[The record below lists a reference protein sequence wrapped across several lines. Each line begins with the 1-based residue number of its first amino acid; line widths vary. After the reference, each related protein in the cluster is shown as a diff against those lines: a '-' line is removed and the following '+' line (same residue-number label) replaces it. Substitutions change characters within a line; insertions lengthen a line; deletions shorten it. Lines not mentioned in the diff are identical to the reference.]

1 MILQELAK
9 KDAQWRKMAFQI
21 CKDKD
26 LADELVQEMYLKLA
40 YNTNLI
46 KDGYIYTVLRNL
58 FYDYTK
64 SNKDILV
71 DFSNIEIEDIE
82 YVEPVDYIQLM
93 KGLTWYERT
102 MFELSTLV
110 GQRELSRQTGIH
122 IQTIHRISKSKESN
136 KWQKEE
142 LKNQY
147 KDSAT

>member
-1 MILQELAK
+1 MILAELAK

-26 LADELVQEMYLKLA
+26 LADELVQEMYLKL
-40 YNTNLI
+40 YNNTNLI

-58 FYDYTK
+58 FYDYAKTQ
-64 SNKDILV
+64 KDIII
-71 DFSNIEIEDIE
+71 DFSNIEILDDG
-82 YVEPVDYIQLM
+82 DYIEPIDYKALI

-122 IQTIHRISKSKESN
+122 IQTIHRINKMVKSKIYG
-136 KWQKEE
+136 KK
-142 LKNQY
+142 
-147 KDSAT
+147 KD

>member
-1 MILQELAK
+1 MILAELAK

-26 LADELVQEMYLKLA
+26 LADELVQEMYLKL
-40 YNTNLI
+40 YNNTNLI
-46 KDGYIYTVLRNL
+46 KEGYIYTVLRNL

-64 SNKDILV
+64 QQKDIII
-71 DFSNIEIEDIE
+71 DFSNIEIEDTE
-82 YVEPVDYIQLM
+82 YIEPVDYFQLM

-122 IQTIHRISKSKESN
+122 IQTIHRINKMVKSKIYG
-136 KWQKEE
+136 KK
-142 LKNQY
+142 KN
-147 KDSAT
+147 D

>member
-1 MILQELAK
+1 MILDELAK

-26 LADELVQEMYLKLA
+26 LADELVQEMYLKL
-40 YNTNLI
+40 YQNTNLI

-64 SNKDILV
+64 SNKDILI
-71 DFSNIEIEDIE
+71 DFSNIEIIDTE
-82 YVEPVDYIQLM
+82 YVEPVDYFQLM

-110 GQRELSRQTGIH
+110 GQRELGRQTGIPL
-122 IQTIHRISKSKESN
+122 QTIHRISKKV
-136 KWQKEE
+136 
-142 LKNQY
+142 KNQINGKK
-147 KDSAT
+147 KD

>member
-1 MILQELAK
+1 MILAELAK

-26 LADELVQEMYLKLA
+26 LADELVQEMYLKL
-40 YNTNLI
+40 YQNTNLI
-46 KDGYIYTVLRNL
+46 KEGYIYTVLRNL

-64 SNKDILV
+64 QQKDILI
-71 DFSNIEIEDIE
+71 DFSNIEILDDG
-82 YVEPVDYIQLM
+82 DYIEPIDYKALI

-122 IQTIHRISKSKESN
+122 IQTIHRINKMVKSKIYG
-136 KWQKEE
+136 KK
-142 LKNQY
+142 
-147 KDSAT
+147 KD

>member
-82 YVEPVDYIQLM
+82 YIEPVDYIQLM

-122 IQTIHRISKSKESN
+122 IQTIHRISKKV
-136 KWQKEE
+136 
-142 LKNQY
+142 KNQING
-147 KDSAT
+147 KKKS

>member
-1 MILQELAK
+1 MILAELAK

-82 YVEPVDYIQLM
+82 YIEPVDYIQLM

-122 IQTIHRISKSKESN
+122 NPNYTSN
-136 KWQKEE
+136 Q
-142 LKNQY
+142 
-147 KDSAT
+147 

>member
-1 MILQELAK
+1 MLEELAK

-26 LADELVQEMYLKLA
+26 LADELVQEMYLKL
-40 YNTNLI
+40 YENTNLI

-58 FYDYTK
+58 FYDYAK
-64 SNKDILV
+64 QQKDIIV
-71 DFSNIEIEDIE
+71 DFSNIEIEDTEYIE
-82 YVEPVDYIQLM
+82 PIDYKALI

-122 IQTIHRISKSKESN
+122 IQTIHRVNKMVKSKIN
-136 KWQKEE
+136 GKK
-142 LKNQY
+142 
-147 KDSAT
+147 KD

>member
-1 MILQELAK
+1 MILAELAK

-64 SNKDILV
+64 SNKDILI
-71 DFSNIEIEDIE
+71 DFSNIEIIDTE
-82 YVEPVDYIQLM
+82 YVEPIDYFQLM

-122 IQTIHRISKSKESN
+122 LQTIHRISKKV
-136 KWQKEE
+136 
-142 LKNQY
+142 KNQINGKK
-147 KDSAT
+147 KD

>member
-1 MILQELAK
+1 MILAELAK

-26 LADELVQEMYLKLA
+26 LADELVQEMYLKL
-40 YNTNLI
+40 YNNTNLI

-58 FYDYTK
+58 FYDYAK
-64 SNKDILV
+64 QQKDLIV
-71 DFSNIEIEDIE
+71 DFSNIEILDDG
-82 YVEPVDYIQLM
+82 DYIEPIDYKALI

-122 IQTIHRISKSKESN
+122 IQTIHRINKMVKSKIYG
-136 KWQKEE
+136 KK
-142 LKNQY
+142 
-147 KDSAT
+147 KD

>member
-1 MILQELAK
+1 MILAELAK

-26 LADELVQEMYLKLA
+26 LADELVQEMYLKL
-40 YNTNLI
+40 YNNTNLI

-58 FYDYTK
+58 FYDYAK
-64 SNKDILV
+64 QQKDVIV
-71 DFSNIEIEDIE
+71 DFSNIEILDDG
-82 YVEPVDYIQLM
+82 DYIEPIDYKALI

-122 IQTIHRISKSKESN
+122 IQTIHRINKMVKSKIYG
-136 KWQKEE
+136 KK
-142 LKNQY
+142 
-147 KDSAT
+147 KD

>member
-1 MILQELAK
+1 MILAELAK

-26 LADELVQEMYLKLA
+26 LADELVQEMYLKL
-40 YNTNLI
+40 YQNTNLI
-46 KDGYIYTVLRNL
+46 KEGYIYTVLRNL

-64 SNKDILV
+64 SQKDIII
-71 DFSNIEIEDIE
+71 DFSNIEIEDTE
-82 YVEPVDYIQLM
+82 YIEPVDYFQLM

-122 IQTIHRISKSKESN
+122 LQTIHRVNKMVKSKIN
-136 KWQKEE
+136 GKK
-142 LKNQY
+142 
-147 KDSAT
+147 KD

>member
-1 MILQELAK
+1 MLEELAK

-26 LADELVQEMYLKLA
+26 LADELVQEMYLKL
-40 YNTNLI
+40 YENTNLI

-64 SNKDILV
+64 QQKDIIV
-71 DFSNIEIEDIE
+71 DFSNIEIEDEIYIE
-82 YVEPVDYIQLM
+82 PIDYKALI

-122 IQTIHRISKSKESN
+122 IQTIHRVNKMVKSKIN
-136 KWQKEE
+136 GKK
-142 LKNQY
+142 
-147 KDSAT
+147 KD

>member
-1 MILQELAK
+1 MILAELAK
-9 KDAQWRKMAFQI
+9 KDAHWRKMAFQI

-122 IQTIHRISKSKESN
+122 IQTIHRISKKV
-136 KWQKEE
+136 
-142 LKNQY
+142 KNQING
-147 KDSAT
+147 KKKS

>member
-1 MILQELAK
+1 MILDELAK

-122 IQTIHRISKSKESN
+122 IQTIHRISKKV
-136 KWQKEE
+136 
-142 LKNQY
+142 KNQING
-147 KDSAT
+147 KKKS

>member
-1 MILQELAK
+1 MILEELAK

-26 LADELVQEMYLKLA
+26 LADELVQEMYLKL
-40 YNTNLI
+40 YQNTNLI

-64 SNKDILV
+64 QQKDLIV
-71 DFSNIEIEDIE
+71 DFSNIEILDDG
-82 YVEPVDYIQLM
+82 DYIEPIDYKALI

-122 IQTIHRISKSKESN
+122 IQTIHRINKMVKSKIYG
-136 KWQKEE
+136 KK
-142 LKNQY
+142 
-147 KDSAT
+147 KD

>member
-1 MILQELAK
+1 MILDELAK

-26 LADELVQEMYLKLA
+26 LADELVQEMYLKL
-40 YNTNLI
+40 YQNTNLI

-64 SNKDILV
+64 SNKDILI
-71 DFSNIEIEDIE
+71 DFSNIEIIDTE
-82 YVEPVDYIQLM
+82 YVEPIDYFQLM

-110 GQRELSRQTGIH
+110 GQRELGRQTGIPL
-122 IQTIHRISKSKESN
+122 QTIHRISKKV
-136 KWQKEE
+136 
-142 LKNQY
+142 KNQING
-147 KDSAT
+147 KKKND

>member
-1 MILQELAK
+1 MILAELAK

-26 LADELVQEMYLKLA
+26 LADELVQEMYLKL
-40 YNTNLI
+40 YQNTNLI

-64 SNKDILV
+64 QQKDIII
-71 DFSNIEIEDIE
+71 DFSNIEILDDG
-82 YVEPVDYIQLM
+82 DYIEPIDYKALI

-122 IQTIHRISKSKESN
+122 IQTIHRINKMVKSKIYG
-136 KWQKEE
+136 KK
-142 LKNQY
+142 
-147 KDSAT
+147 KD

>member
-1 MILQELAK
+1 MILAELAK

-46 KDGYIYTVLRNL
+46 KEGYIYTVLRNL

-64 SNKDILV
+64 SNKDILI
-71 DFSNIEIEDIE
+71 DFSNIEIEDTE
-82 YVEPVDYIQLM
+82 YTEPVDYIELM
-93 KGLTWYERT
+93 RGLTWYERT

-122 IQTIHRISKSKESN
+122 IQTIHRVNKMVKSKIN
-136 KWQKEE
+136 GKK
-142 LKNQY
+142 KN
-147 KDSAT
+147 

>member
-1 MILQELAK
+1 MILDELAK

-26 LADELVQEMYLKLA
+26 LADELVQEMYLKL
-40 YNTNLI
+40 YQNTNLI

-64 SNKDILV
+64 SNKDILI
-71 DFSNIEIEDIE
+71 DFSNIEIIDTE
-82 YVEPVDYIQLM
+82 YVEPIDYFQLM

-122 IQTIHRISKSKESN
+122 LQTIHRISKKV
-136 KWQKEE
+136 
-142 LKNQY
+142 KNQINGKK
-147 KDSAT
+147 KD

>member
-1 MILQELAK
+1 MILEELAK

-26 LADELVQEMYLKLA
+26 LADELVQEMYLKL
-40 YNTNLI
+40 YQNTNLI

-58 FYDYTK
+58 FYDYAK
-64 SNKDILV
+64 QQKDLIV
-71 DFSNIEIEDIE
+71 DFSNIEIEDTE
-82 YVEPVDYIQLM
+82 YIEPVDYFQLM

-122 IQTIHRISKSKESN
+122 LQTIHRVNKMVKSKIN
-136 KWQKEE
+136 GKK
-142 LKNQY
+142 
-147 KDSAT
+147 KD

>member
-1 MILQELAK
+1 MILAELAK

-26 LADELVQEMYLKLA
+26 LADELAQEMYLKL
-40 YNTNLI
+40 YQNTNLI

-64 SNKDILV
+64 QQKDVIV
-71 DFSNIEIEDIE
+71 DFSNIEILDDG
-82 YVEPVDYIQLM
+82 DYIEPIDYKALI

-122 IQTIHRISKSKESN
+122 IQTIHRINKMVKSKIYG
-136 KWQKEE
+136 KK
-142 LKNQY
+142 
-147 KDSAT
+147 KD

>member
-1 MILQELAK
+1 MILEELAK

-26 LADELVQEMYLKLA
+26 LADELVQEMYLKL
-40 YNTNLI
+40 YQNTNLI

-58 FYDYTK
+58 FYDYAK
-64 SNKDILV
+64 QQKDLIV
-71 DFSNIEIEDIE
+71 DFSNIEILDDG
-82 YVEPVDYIQLM
+82 DYIEPIDYKALI

-122 IQTIHRISKSKESN
+122 IQTIHRINKMVKSKIYG
-136 KWQKEE
+136 KK
-142 LKNQY
+142 
-147 KDSAT
+147 KD

>member
-1 MILQELAK
+1 MLEELAK

-26 LADELVQEMYLKLA
+26 LADELVQEMYLKL
-40 YNTNLI
+40 YQNTNLI
-46 KDGYIYTVLRNL
+46 KEGYIYTVLRNL

-64 SNKDILV
+64 TQKDIIV
-71 DFSNIEIEDIE
+71 DFSNIEIEDTE
-82 YVEPVDYIQLM
+82 YVEPVDYFQLM

-122 IQTIHRISKSKESN
+122 LQTIHRVNKMVKSKIN
-136 KWQKEE
+136 GKK
-142 LKNQY
+142 
-147 KDSAT
+147 KD

>member
-1 MILQELAK
+1 MILAELAK

-26 LADELVQEMYLKLA
+26 LADELVQEMYLKL
-40 YNTNLI
+40 YQNTNLI

-64 SNKDILV
+64 SNKDILI
-71 DFSNIEIEDIE
+71 DFSNIEIIDTE
-82 YVEPVDYIQLM
+82 YVEPIDYFQLM

-122 IQTIHRISKSKESN
+122 LQTIHRISKKV
-136 KWQKEE
+136 
-142 LKNQY
+142 KNQINGKK
-147 KDSAT
+147 KD

>member
-1 MILQELAK
+1 MILAELAK

-93 KGLTWYERT
+93 KGLN
-102 MFELSTLV
+102 LV
-110 GQRELSRQTGIH
+110 
-122 IQTIHRISKSKESN
+122 
-136 KWQKEE
+136 
-142 LKNQY
+142 
-147 KDSAT
+147 

>member
-1 MILQELAK
+1 MILEELAK

-26 LADELVQEMYLKLA
+26 LADELVQEMYLKL
-40 YNTNLI
+40 YQNTNLI
-46 KDGYIYTVLRNL
+46 KEGYIYTVLRNL

-64 SNKDILV
+64 SQKDIII
-71 DFSNIEIEDIE
+71 DFSNIEIEDTE
-82 YVEPVDYIQLM
+82 YIEPVDYFQLM

-122 IQTIHRISKSKESN
+122 LQTIHRVNKMVKSKIN
-136 KWQKEE
+136 GKK
-142 LKNQY
+142 
-147 KDSAT
+147 KD

>member
-1 MILQELAK
+1 MILEELAK

-26 LADELVQEMYLKLA
+26 LADELVQEMYLKL
-40 YNTNLI
+40 YNNTNLI

-64 SNKDILV
+64 TQKDIIV
-71 DFSNIEIEDIE
+71 DFSNIEILDDG
-82 YVEPVDYIQLM
+82 DYIEPIDYKALI

-122 IQTIHRISKSKESN
+122 IQTIHRINKMVKSKIYG
-136 KWQKEE
+136 KK
-142 LKNQY
+142 
-147 KDSAT
+147 KD

>member
-1 MILQELAK
+1 MILAELAK
-9 KDAQWRKMAFQI
+9 KDAVWRKMAFQI

-26 LADELVQEMYLKLA
+26 LADELVQEMYLKL
-40 YNTNLI
+40 YNNTNLI

-64 SNKDILV
+64 QQKDLIV
-71 DFSNIEIEDIE
+71 DFSNIEILDDG
-82 YVEPVDYIQLM
+82 DYIEPIDYKALI

-122 IQTIHRISKSKESN
+122 IQTIHRINKMVKSKIN
-136 KWQKEE
+136 GKK
-142 LKNQY
+142 
-147 KDSAT
+147 KD

>member
-1 MILQELAK
+1 MILAELAK

-26 LADELVQEMYLKLA
+26 LADELVQEMYLKL
-40 YNTNLI
+40 YQNTNLI

-58 FYDYTK
+58 FYDYAK
-64 SNKDILV
+64 QQKDIIV
-71 DFSNIEIEDIE
+71 DFSNIEILDDD
-82 YVEPVDYIQLM
+82 DYIEPIDYKALI

-122 IQTIHRISKSKESN
+122 IQTIHRINKMVKSKIYG
-136 KWQKEE
+136 KK
-142 LKNQY
+142 
-147 KDSAT
+147 KD